1 MESVNRKKFKLKRAN
16 EMRRVEDFTKE
27 ELEEINKVK
36 HIEINDE
43 NNFPENNNESITKEI
58 ENLEIK

>member
-1 MESVNRKKFKLKRAN
+1 
-16 EMRRVEDFTKE
+16 MRRVEDFTKE

-43 NNFPENNNESITKEI
+43 NNFPENNNENITKEI

>member
-1 MESVNRKKFKLKRAN
+1 MESVNRKKFKLKRSN

-43 NNFPENNNESITKEI
+43 NNFPENNNENITKEI